1 MADFQP
7 APAWLEP
14 RMADVATLMRARRTD
29 DLAEVDIALFG
40 FPFDLGT
47 AFTPGARFGPSAV
60 REASRMARLVNSATG
75 VAPFDLARI
84 ADVGDAPVNPFDLV
98 GSIDSVSDFV
108 TRLREHEVLPI
119 GVGGDNTITLSILR
133 GNHTQNPV
141 GLVMFDAHVDFF
153 DSFYGSRLNHAV
165 PIRRA
170 VEEGLLDPA
179 RCVQV
184 GVRGPVLAA
193 DDWDWGAEVGIR
205 TVTMEEYDDLGR
217 DGVIDAIQEVI
228 GDQPFHLALDID
240 ALDPSEAPGTGFP
253 EAGGM
258 RMRDLQVI
266 LRSLTGRPMVSA
278 DICEINPML
287 DPTRTTMV
295 NTINALFEI
304 TCLAA
309 AGRTHD

>member
-1 MADFQP
+1 MIDFTP
-7 APAWLEP
+7 APAWIEP
-14 RMADVATLMRARRTD
+14 RVADVATLLRARRTD
-29 DLAEVDIALFG
+29 DLASVDVALFG

-47 AFTPGARFGPSAV
+47 AFTPGARFGPAAV

-84 ADVGDAPVNPFDLV
+84 ADVGDAPVNPFDLA
-98 GSIDSVSDFV
+98 GSVDSVTAFV
-108 TRLREHEVLPI
+108 RRLREVGATPV

-133 GNHTQNPV
+133 GNHSGSPI

-153 DSFYGSRLNHAV
+153 DTFYGSRLNHAV

-193 DDWDWGAEVGIR
+193 DDWAWGQEVGIR
-205 TVTMEEYDDLGR
+205 TITMEEYEALGR
-217 DGVIDAIQEVI
+217 DGVMEAISRTV
-228 GDQPFHLALDID
+228 GDRPFHLALDID
-240 ALDPSEAPGTGFP
+240 ALDPAEAPGTGFP
-253 EAGGM
+253 EAGGL

-266 LRSLTGRPMVSA
+266 LRTLTGKRVVSA

-295 NTINALFEI
+295 NTLNALFELV
-304 TCLAA
+304 CLAA
-309 AGRTHD
+309 AGRRP